1 MPTAGN
7 SYIVRLSK
15 AHLEWGVHRH
25 TFTRPG
31 LIYGEGYIRI
41 PRDYAIA
48 FNILMSNHP
57 TANILYNCVSYDR
70 QYEGILKAQGN
81 SGAGDIFAKQFSE
94 YGNLKAIGSW
104 YCAVGAVVGN
114 YVKVM
119 FTSPSDMIIE
129 HSCKPNNFHI

>member
-70 QYEGILKAQGN
+70 QYEGILKA
-81 SGAGDIFAKQFSE
+81 
-94 YGNLKAIGSW
+94 
-104 YCAVGAVVGN
+104 
-114 YVKVM
+114 
-119 FTSPSDMIIE
+119 
-129 HSCKPNNFHI
+129 